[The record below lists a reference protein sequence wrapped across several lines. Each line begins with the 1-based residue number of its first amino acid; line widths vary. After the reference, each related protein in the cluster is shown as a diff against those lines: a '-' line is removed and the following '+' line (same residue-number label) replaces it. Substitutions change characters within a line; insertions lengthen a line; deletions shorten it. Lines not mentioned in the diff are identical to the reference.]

1 LDNLVEN
8 VRRDGEVILLT
19 LDLESGQTVSRVGL
33 WERDVYVYGCSFK
46 VGCIGG
52 VWTKE
57 EYRGRGYATRL
68 LESAIKRTWED
79 GGDVLLVSG
88 DRGLYRRLNCVAA
101 APYRLFEVS
110 RMDVEK
116 FLKGE
121 VEPVEYCDEDLTDLT
136 RIYQMEPIRYHRTV
150 EHFKSGLDRRHWWP
164 LWPGWF
170 YVKHNTYMLKFGSQ
184 SLAYV
189 VIQPSNQGGLSGKIA
204 AVCEYAG
211 SRNAIVGA
219 IPWIFERYGVEK
231 LLIWVSPFDVEL
243 QYLLN
248 KLGLKSEIGDL
259 PGHTIRM
266 VDFPR
271 LCEKIRPYFEVH
283 LGCRKAELL
292 KFKQENDVFTVEF
305 QGQRLQFDSRMIVRL
320 VFGSVEEAVKMPDVG
335 ELTAILRRIFPIPFP
350 WPGLEAF

>member
-1 LDNLVEN
+1 
-8 VRRDGEVILLT
+8 
-19 LDLESGQTVSRVGL
+19 
-33 WERDVYVYGCSFK
+33 
-46 VGCIGG
+46 
-52 VWTKE
+52 
-57 EYRGRGYATRL
+57 
-68 LESAIKRTWED
+68 
-79 GGDVLLVSG
+79 
-88 DRGLYRRLNCVAA
+88 
-101 APYRLFEVS
+101 
-110 RMDVEK
+110 
-116 FLKGE
+116 
-121 VEPVEYCDEDLTDLT
+121 
-136 RIYQMEPIRYHRTV
+136 
-150 EHFKSGLDRRHWWP
+150 
-164 LWPGWF
+164 
-170 YVKHNTYMLKFGSQ
+170 MLKFGSQ

-219 IPWIFERYGVEK
+219 ISWIFERYGVEK